1 MLLANGGCST
11 VNTFYRPVRT
21 EATKARIFVDCTVGV
36 AISVIFAVIVCG
48 TAHGLSPVELLAV
61 LLVTV
66 FGYCWLVHSARKYCR
81 SRLVRCARRLTVT
94 LCKLSAVSRLAL
106 GVIAMIAMVVVAW
119 RFESVLAPALAFTL
133 PSAVVLGCGTCAVA
147 LGLLRPE
154 RWMGDV
160 PLVATVAI
168 GLAALIRPR
177 LITAD
182 PAVGLLIPTAVWLAV
197 QGWHLMSDSKYRV
210 VRASAD
216 VATALL
222 LGTILDLI
230 VVWGANLAGL
240 PALKVA
246 RTRHLLSAVAAG
258 NSPSWWYSAIPLLLI
273 AGAYLALARWNDR
286 LAATGARAGRSRV
299 IRWLQDLPGIGQFRL
314 RSGVAA
320 FNFSRRMMTF
330 LHVGLL
336 LASLVGLTAPGLLMR
351 TLHGELQAPY
361 AIAYHAD
368 LEARTEILAYRQL
381 TREVA
386 AASPGQRAEMRADVE
401 EIASGPVDAWD
412 LGQEQ
417 GAYLARSGQAP
428 AGEDPESAPQQ
439 AASMTVATEAAE
451 VQAEEEDSIEDA
463 DHADQAGSTAAAAI
477 GTILSIP
484 NGNPATQVLQE
495 YLGGLIEES
504 PVADA
509 LARLVGR
516 AAGGG
521 MDDLS
526 AEQAISPEEAEE
538 EAASD
543 GSASS
548 SGSGGQTSGEDSSGT
563 GTDDDSG
570 MSGGDS
576 SGGAGGDDG

>member
-1 MLLANGGCST
+1 M
-11 VNTFYRPVRT
+11 
-21 EATKARIFVDCTVGV
+21 
-36 AISVIFAVIVCG
+36 
-48 TAHGLSPVELLAV
+48 

-147 LGLLRPE
+147 LGLLRPG

-168 GLAALIRPR
+168 GSAALIRPR

-197 QGWHLMSDSKYRV
+197 QGWHLMSDSKYRM

-299 IRWLQDLPGIGQFRL
+299 IRWLQDLPGIGQLRL

-336 LASLVGLTAPGLLMR
+336 LASLVGLTAPGLLRR
-351 TLHGELQAPY
+351 TLYGELQAPY

-386 AASPGQRAEMRADVE
+386 ATSPRQRGEMRADVE

-417 GAYLARSGQAP
+417 GAYLARSGQVP

-463 DHADQAGSTAAAAI
+463 DHADHAGSTAAAAI
-477 GTILSIP
+477 GTMLSIP

-509 LARLVGR
+509 LARLAGR
-516 AAGGG
+516 AAPGGG
-521 MDDLS
+521 TDDLS